1 MPNPA
6 SHATRDLAS
15 DIARNLVNDVSFLVS
30 PPDICVRVFDLIDS
44 ETASTAEIGEVISSD
59 PSLTA
64 RLLRLVNSS
73 YYNLSRKVE
82 TVSRAITLV
91 GVRELYSLILAVSA
105 IRTFSSLPAALVNMD
120 TFWRHGLF
128 TGLIARNLARRV
140 RVLHPER
147 LFVAGL
153 LHDIGHLVLY
163 ARLPEVMQ
171 EIVLVS
177 GGDEGLQ
184 HQAELSE
191 LGFSHADLGGA
202 LASVWNLP
210 DPLCAAIS
218 YHHVPGCAI
227 EKAALEAAIVHLA
240 EVLANRSQIGAYCEK
255 PNPEE
260 PIDPAV
266 WDILGLDP
274 DTFDAEEIMGEA
286 GVQFTDTAS
295 LLLARA

>member
-1 MPNPA
+1 MPNSA
-6 SHATRDLAS
+6 NHATRDLAG

-163 ARLPEVMQ
+163 SRLPEVMQ

-202 LASVWNLP
+202 LADVWNLP

-218 YHHVPGCAI
+218 YHHIPGCAI
-227 EKAALEAAIVHLA
+227 EQAALESAIVHLS
-240 EVLANRSQIGAYCEK
+240 EVLANRSQIGAYCEN

-274 DTFDAEEIMGEA
+274 DAFDAEEIMGEA